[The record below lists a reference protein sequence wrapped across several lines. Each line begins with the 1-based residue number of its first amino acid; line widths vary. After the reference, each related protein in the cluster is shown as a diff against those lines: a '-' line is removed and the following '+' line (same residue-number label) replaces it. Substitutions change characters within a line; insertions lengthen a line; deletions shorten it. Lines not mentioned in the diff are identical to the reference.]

1 VGSGDAALAGIITVL
16 HSGGSLAEA
25 VRMGVACGGAN
36 TLTVGAGRLHLDDVT
51 WLHAATELEVIS

>member
-1 VGSGDAALAGIITVL
+1 
-16 HSGGSLAEA
+16 
-25 VRMGVACGGAN
+25 MGVACGGAN